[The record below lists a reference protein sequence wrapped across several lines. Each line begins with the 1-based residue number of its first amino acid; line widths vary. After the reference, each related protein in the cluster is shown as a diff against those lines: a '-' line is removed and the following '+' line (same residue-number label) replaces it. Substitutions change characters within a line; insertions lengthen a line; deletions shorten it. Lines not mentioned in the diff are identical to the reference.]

1 MKRNEMK
8 WKEIPVGC
16 RRWRDG
22 QPQFQQ
28 MDFFFYYYTRVPG
41 EAA

>member
-1 MKRNEMK
+1 MK

-28 MDFFFYYYTRVPG
+28 MDFSFIIIPVFQVKQRD
-41 EAA
+41 